1 MDRFLAHKICVLL
14 FGGIAVAAGAQDN
27 DSTATVLTD
36 DDVYLECTSDTGRY
50 LTLTIAINAQRKRAS
65 ARVHVDPERHSIA
78 IVVFEED
85 HIRLDQRGG
94 VGRPP
99 YVRIYI
105 DRRTL
110 MLERRRFVVPYDG
123 QQEIIDTGECKIVPP
138 EPDLMP

>member
-1 MDRFLAHKICVLL
+1 MDRLLAAKISFALL
-14 FGGIAVAAGAQDN
+14 GTFPVAAVAQDN
-27 DSTATVLTD
+27 DGADIVLTD
-36 DDVYLECTSDTGRY
+36 SDVYLECTSHTGRY
-50 LTLTIAINAQRKRAS
+50 LNLTIAINAQRKRAR
-65 ARVHVDPERHSIA
+65 ARVHVVPERHSIRF
-78 IVVFEED
+78 VVFEED